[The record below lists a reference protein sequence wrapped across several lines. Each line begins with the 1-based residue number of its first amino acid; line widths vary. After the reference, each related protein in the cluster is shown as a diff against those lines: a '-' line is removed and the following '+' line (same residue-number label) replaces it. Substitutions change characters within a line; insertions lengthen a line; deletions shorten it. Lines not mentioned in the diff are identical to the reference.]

1 MDFFTIP
8 TLTFGFC
15 IAFSSSATTG
25 VRSCTS
31 IVTRNPNALWI
42 VQQLEEGWAYK
53 QPHRFLPFDRDSM
66 FGADV
71 VSAEGHRKP
80 AHPYGLSQS
89 LAERCCRTLGWKC
102 RRDLLDHVIVLNE
115 RHLKWLMSEYVLYYH
130 EDRIHL
136 GLAKDTPAGRPIA
149 IRSEAEA
156 RSNPCRDSADSTT
169 VMRMQHRRKAYSS
182 DTYYYRQGT
191 AFVRST
197 FFASIFRR
205 PTNQP
210 TIPN

>member
-1 MDFFTIP
+1 MADVPQESSRGNGCDGLLYNPNAHVWFLYCFFVI
-8 TLTFGFC
+8 GHD
-15 IAFSSSATTG
+15 
-25 VRSCTS
+25 RSK
-31 IVTRNPNALWI
+31 ILHFNVTRNPNALWI

-115 RHLKWLMSEYVLYYH
+115 RHLKRLMSEYVLYYQ
-130 EDRIHL
+130 EDRYEN
-136 GLAKDTPAGRPIA
+136 AA
-149 IRSEAEA
+149 
-156 RSNPCRDSADSTT
+156 
-169 VMRMQHRRKAYSS
+169 
-182 DTYYYRQGT
+182 
-191 AFVRST
+191 
-197 FFASIFRR
+197 
-205 PTNQP
+205 
-210 TIPN
+210 